1 MMLEIYVTA
10 RSIGHRA
17 QAFLGLRTRVAG
29 AACLAAVLAG
39 GPLHAQ
45 VPEPSKWSAL
55 YQRAS
60 RPHYLTEI
68 MPEDPATIRLPPP
81 PPGETPAAVR
91 GLYIN
96 SWGFGSSRFYDLVA
110 LADTTEVNAL
120 VIDVKD
126 GTGYI
131 TFPSSV
137 PLAVEVGANRDV
149 RAPDTRERLAIMRE
163 HGIYPIA
170 RIVVAKDPLLA
181 QHKPDWAVRDVDGG
195 QWKDRFGDQWVDAFR
210 DSVWIYAAD
219 IAAEAVLMGFR
230 EVQFD
235 YVRFPDEPAALLER
249 AVYPARLPRE
259 SKRAGIRRNLSIMKR
274 RINALGVPFTLDVF
288 GLTTSA
294 TDDLGIGQYW
304 EDVLELADVVLPMVY
319 PSHYH
324 AGAYGLP
331 WPNAEPYEVVHRALE
346 DGLRRAGEV
355 QDPASI
361 RPFLQS
367 FSIRRVRYTD
377 VEVRAEIDAVED
389 LGLTGWVLWNAS
401 GRYPPGAFRR
411 IELGPLQADQT
422 KQDSPD

>member
-1 MMLEIYVTA
+1 MTA
-10 RSIGHRA
+10 PCLLRRA
-17 QAFLGLRTRVAG
+17 KKLVGLCLRVAT
-29 AACLAAVLAG
+29 ASCLVTMLWCQQLG
-39 GPLHAQ
+39 AQ
-45 VPEPSKWSAL
+45 VPEPTRWAAL
-55 YQRAS
+55 YQHPR
-60 RPHYLTEI
+60 RPNYLTEL
-68 MPEDPATIRLPPP
+68 MPEDPAAIRLPPP

-91 GLYIN
+91 GVYVN

-110 LADTTEVNAL
+110 LADTTEVNAM

-149 RAPDTRERLAIMRE
+149 RARDARERIAVMRE

-170 RIVVAKDPLLA
+170 RIVVAKDPLVA

-195 QWKDRFGDQWVDAFR
+195 QWRDRFGDPWVDAFR

-219 IAAEAVLMGFR
+219 VAAEAVLMGFR

-249 AVYPARLPRE
+249 AVFPARRPGE
-259 SKRAGIRRNLSIMKR
+259 SKRSGIRRNLALMKQ
-274 RINALGVPFTLDVF
+274 RISGLGVPFTIDVF
-288 GLTTSA
+288 GLATSA
-294 TDDLGIGQYW
+294 ADDLGIGQYW
-304 EDVLELADVVLPMVY
+304 EDVLTLADVVLPMVY
-319 PSHYH
+319 PSHYA
-324 AGAYGLP
+324 AGSYGLA
-331 WPNAEPYEVVHRALE
+331 WPNAEPYAVVRRALE
-346 DGLRRAGEV
+346 DGLRRAAAV
-355 QDPASI
+355 QNAAEI

-389 LGLTGWVLWNAS
+389 LGLTSWVLWNAS
-401 GRYPPGAFRR
+401 GRYPAGAFRR
-411 IELGPLQADQT
+411 LDDAARLVDRS
-422 KQDSPD
+422 K